1 MDRKGYKSTKDFYGM
16 VVDDF
21 GYVRDWP
28 REEWMAKK
36 SPILPKIYEDKC
48 TGCGTCETVCPYG
61 AIAMEDG
68 LPKVNED
75 VCMGCGWCMGHCPVK
90 DGGAID
96 MIRTDTGKV
105 VWTGRGVH
113 DKWMLDYP
121 QA

>member
-1 MDRKGYKSTKDFYGM
+1 
-16 VVDDF
+16 
-21 GYVRDWP
+21 
-28 REEWMAKK
+28 
-36 SPILPKIYEDKC
+36 
-48 TGCGTCETVCPYG
+48 
-61 AIAMEDG
+61 MEDG
-68 LPKVNED
+68 LPQVNED

-113 DKWMLDYP
+113 DKWVLDYP

>member
-1 MDRKGYKSTKDFYGM
+1 
-16 VVDDF
+16 
-21 GYVRDWP
+21 
-28 REEWMAKK
+28 
-36 SPILPKIYEDKC
+36 
-48 TGCGTCETVCPYG
+48 
-61 AIAMEDG
+61 MEDG

-113 DKWMLDYP
+113 DKWVSTTRRHSHPSLSP
-121 QA
+121 SNSAT